1 MSLQVQ
7 LWEDSEIDVGSQLWQ
22 LLRREDPASVAP
34 LATSDSLPVPET
46 PAADETAGSMTL
58 VTRTKANLG
67 QDGEFQDDVALQ
79 PSAYHVLREEDGGW
93 EEITTT
99 TTTTT
104 TVTTVATTTRRP
116 ARKLLQ

>member
-34 LATSDSLPVPET
+34 EA
-46 PAADETAGSMTL
+46 PAADETAASMTL

-79 PSAYHVLREEDGGW
+79 PSAHHVLREEDGGW